1 MTDHNGNRAS
11 GASSSSVSRNVQL
24 HILGLTLDH
33 LDQQLERMRDS
44 NGESVLEVVIE
55 KSRASTFIREVV
67 ERELKR
73 RDQGEQLF
81 GRVKQMVQT
90 LRAADGE

>member
-1 MTDHNGNRAS
+1 MTDLNNRAN

-24 HILGLTLDH
+24 HILRLTLDH
-33 LDQQLERMRDS
+33 LDQQLERMRESD
-44 NGESVLEVVIE
+44 GESVLEAVIE
-55 KSRASTFIREVV
+55 KSRTSTFIREVV

-81 GRVKQMVQT
+81 NRVEQMVQT

>member
-1 MTDHNGNRAS
+1 MTDHNCNRVS
-11 GASSSSVSRNVQL
+11 GASSSSVSRNIQL
-24 HILGLTLDH
+24 HIIRLTLDH
-33 LDQQLERMRDS
+33 LDQQLRRMRESD
-44 NGESVLEVVIE
+44 GESVLEAVIE
-55 KSRASTFIREVV
+55 KSRTSTFIREVV

-81 GRVKQMVQT
+81 NRVEQMVQT